1 MIDSKSKMR
10 DEALIAESD
19 NDMEIVSSL
28 SVGFDF
34 FGNLVVEMDYADGSN
49 SRYDYRLDAI
59 VDKDELVLLSKELES
74 FNKSLPLAI
83 SDRFGKG
90 WKLLT
95 PSDIEKADEL
105 MNSDFCKVTL
115 AENVENL
122 FIDVTAIQGD
132 HRTRVV
138 VQNKHTHI
146 THIEKDGVTVFDE
159 PLAATQAADELL
171 TFDDCYTFAETA
183 DLSEV
188 QDRLL
193 QQFTYNMAIAEEGMT
208 HDYGANIGKLI
219 MEEATSLRD
228 KARAYAA
235 AGSDARM
242 GGCSMPVMIN
252 CGSGNQGITISVPIW
267 VYAEE
272 HNIPME
278 RRIKALALANLL
290 ALYIKQGIGRLSAYC
305 AVVSAASAGA
315 AGVAYLM
322 GEPKEVVEATLS
334 NALAGTSG
342 VVCDG
347 AKPSCAMK
355 IALSVGN
362 ALLAYKMARTDNNFK
377 SGEGLVKG
385 TVDRTVATI
394 GDVARVGMKE
404 TDIVILESMLEK

>member
-1 MIDSKSKMR
+1 MKRMVSMLTQEVVPAFGCTEPI
-10 DEALIAESD
+10 ALAFTAAKAVEELGTFPD
-19 NDMEIVSSL
+19 A
-28 SVGFDF
+28 
-34 FGNLVVEMDYADGSN
+34 LVVSCSGNIIKNAKSVVIPN
-49 SRYDYRLDAI
+49 SEGRRGIYYSLILGA
-59 VDKDELVLLSKELES
+59 LVGNAQRELEV
-74 FNKSLPLAI
+74 LEA
-83 SDRFGKG
+83 
-90 WKLLT
+90 LT

-122 FIDVTAIQGD
+122 FIDVTAIQGN

-171 TFDDCYTFAETA
+171 TFDDCYAFAETA

-267 VYAEE
+267 AYAEE

-322 GEPKEVVEATLS
+322 GEPKAVVEATLS

>member
-1 MIDSKSKMR
+1 MKRMVSMLTQEVVPAFGCTEPIALAFTAAKAVEELGTFPDALVVSCSGNIIKNAKSVVIPNSEGR
-10 DEALIAESD
+10 RGIYYSLILGALVGNAQRELEVLEALTSA
-19 NDMEIVSSL
+19 
-28 SVGFDF
+28 
-34 FGNLVVEMDYADGSN
+34 
-49 SRYDYRLDAI
+49 
-59 VDKDELVLLSKELES
+59 
-74 FNKSLPLAI
+74 
-83 SDRFGKG
+83 
-90 WKLLT
+90 
-95 PSDIEKADEL
+95 DIEKADEL

-122 FIDVTAIQGD
+122 FIDVTAIKGN

-159 PLAATQAADELL
+159 PLAAAQAADELL
-171 TFDDCYTFAETA
+171 TFDDCYAFADTA

-188 QDRLL
+188 QERLL

-322 GEPKEVVEATLS
+322 GEPKAVVEATLS